1 MNYIFYYVIVNN
13 AYGIFSILSKEK
25 HVHNHPLM
33 KGLMPLYLSLIQ
45 VWDTTWQKN
54 NNNNKKKKTKK
65 KKCNYCIKFSSQ
77 FDKNNERFKT
87 VALAVNKIMNIFDKI
102 IIN

>member
-25 HVHNHPLM
+25 HVHNHPLI
-33 KGLMPLYLSLIQ
+33 KELMSLYLSLIQ

-54 NNNNKKKKTKK
+54 NNNNKKKHKK

-77 FDKNNERFKT
+77 FNKNNERFKT

>member
-1 MNYIFYYVIVNN
+1 
-13 AYGIFSILSKEK
+13 
-25 HVHNHPLM
+25 M
-33 KGLMPLYLSLIQ
+33 KGLMSLYLSLIQ